1 MDPKSRLDHR
11 QQEELTPQQ
20 QTKAERGREFA
31 TPEELLR
38 YDAAQTP
45 VPSGIEQKLQT
56 SLNAEPKPPPR
67 SWWQRL
73 FGL

>member
-1 MDPKSRLDHR
+1 MDPKSRLNQR
-11 QQEELTPQQ
+11 EQEEQTPQQ
-20 QTKAERGREFA
+20 QTKAEQGREFA

-38 YDAAQTP
+38 FDAAQTP
-45 VPSGIEQKLQT
+45 VPSGIEQKLQR
-56 SLNAEPKPPPR
+56 SLDAAPKPDR